1 MTLRPIKRAAHLVRS
16 QAGVALVEFALLA
29 PVFILL
35 FMGIVELGRF
45 CTYAILAQAA
55 ARAGANYGA
64 QNLTTA
70 ADLTG
75 INTWATGDAQYLPT
89 PIAVTYKDLCSVNG
103 ALPPT
108 TCTVSATSAPVNT
121 VYYVQV
127 TVNATY
133 QPWIQ
138 YPGIP
143 HPVTVS
149 GSDYL
154 RVQQQ

>member
-1 MTLRPIKRAAHLVRS
+1 MKPRLFKRAGRLVRS
-16 QAGVALVEFALLA
+16 QAGVALIEFALFA

-75 INTWATGDAQYLPT
+75 IDTWATGDAQYLPT

-108 TCTVSATSAPVNT
+108 TCTVSSTAPPVNT
-121 VYYVQV
+121 VYYVRV

-133 QPWIQ
+133 APWIS

-143 HPVTVS
+143 STVTVS

>member
-1 MTLRPIKRAAHLVRS
+1 
-16 QAGVALVEFALLA
+16 
-29 PVFILL
+29 
-35 FMGIVELGRF
+35 
-45 CTYAILAQAA
+45 
-55 ARAGANYGA
+55 
-64 QNLTTA
+64 
-70 ADLTG
+70 
-75 INTWATGDAQYLPT
+75 
-89 PIAVTYKDLCSVNG
+89 VTYKDLCSVNG

-108 TCTVSATSAPVNT
+108 TCTVSATAAPINT

-143 HPVTVS
+143 NTVTVS